1 MGPTLQALTVG
12 PFVASLDHAKP
23 IQLLRGEG
31 RSLRPQPRLN
41 HHSVSLH
48 RHGRI
53 RLAGH
58 ICQGLDVEHPG
69 VHERGGF
76 LVWMSLGL
84 VRTGHAINGL
94 MALHNEAPSQRH
106 QTKERS
112 THRSGAFVM
121 ALAPLWVSR
130 ASHDALQL
138 GTHLV
143 GDPSELD
150 PAASRLALSGQERRR
165 GS

>member
-58 ICQGLDVEHPG
+58 VCQGLDVEHPG

-76 LVWMSLGL
+76 LVWMSLG
-84 VRTGHAINGL
+84 VMRAGHAMNGL
-94 MALHNEAPSQRH
+94 
-106 QTKERS
+106 
-112 THRSGAFVM
+112 M
-121 ALAPLWVSR
+121 ALAPLW
-130 ASHDALQL
+130 
-138 GTHLV
+138 G
-143 GDPSELD
+143 
-150 PAASRLALSGQERRR
+150 SRLALSGQERRR